1 MDSLASARRISS
13 LPWDAYPCLPD
24 KTLRVR
30 ATAIQP
36 HAALVD
42 GHEIAAVQ
50 CLDDILNSWRS
61 AGFWKQVRL
70 VLGHAGAGQL

>member
-1 MDSLASARRISS
+1 MDSLASARRINS

-24 KTLRVR
+24 KALRVR

-50 CLDDILNSWRS
+50 WLNDVLDAWVSVWILE
-61 AGFWKQVRL
+61 QVSL
-70 VLGHAGAGQL
+70 ALGHAGAGQL